1 MTSTPNTE
9 TRAQEP
15 RKVAPDRIPRVGGVV
30 SVMLWLLAPLLLAAC
45 ADMVTT
51 GAGTGTGAG
60 IGTNGIGATGT
71 GATAATGDAHGASL
85 SFTLRA
91 IAKDGDLAF
100 IGVGGAIDGVANPE
114 LHAGEGDLVSITLE
128 NGEPSEHDIALP
140 DFQVYSQ
147 HVHGLNSHVTVEFVA
162 SKQGEFPYYCTL
174 SGHRRAGMEGTLVV
188 GTGANVSIEGTGSP
202 EVMPSTS
209 SGAGD
214 DVAESVVR
222 NPDDLPPPLGNRPP
236 VHVRVDLE
244 AVEVVG
250 RLADGATFRYWTFNG
265 KVPGPFIRVR
275 VGDTVEVHLKNRAD
289 SSMTHSV
296 DMHAVTGPGGGATV
310 TQVAPGEEKS
320 FTFKALNPGLYVYH
334 CASPMAAEHIARG
347 MYGLILVEPEVGSPW
362 VLPPVDHEFYVMQ
375 GEMYTQQPYGARGL
389 QEQSEDK
396 LLDER
401 PEYFVFNGAVGALSS
416 QQPLRA
422 TVGDTVRIYF
432 GVAGPNF
439 TSSFHTI
446 GEIFDRVYSEGSLTS
461 TPLTNVQTTLVPA
474 GGAAVV
480 ELKLQVPGKYT
491 LVDHSLSRT
500 QRGLVGALIVDGPL
514 DPDLFSRG
522 LEGNK

>member
-1 MTSTPNTE
+1 MTSTRNTE
-9 TRAQEP
+9 TRVQEP
-15 RKVAPDRIPRVGGVV
+15 RNAAPARITRLPRAL
-30 SVMLWLLAPLLLAAC
+30 SVLLWLLAPLLLAAC

-51 GAGTGTGAG
+51 GAGTSGA
-60 IGTNGIGATGT
+60 GTNGMAAMGAM
-71 GATAATGDAHGASL
+71 GDAHGASL

-91 IAKDGDLAF
+91 VARDGGLAF
-100 IGVGGAIDGVANPE
+100 IGVGGAIDGVANPT

-128 NGEPSEHDIALP
+128 NAEPSEHDIALP

-147 HVHGLNSHVTVEFVA
+147 HVHGLNSHVRVEFVA
-162 SKQGEFPYYCTL
+162 SRQGEFPYYCTL

-188 GTGANVSIEGTGSP
+188 GTSTNASLGGTGSP
-202 EVMPSTS
+202 DETPSTS
-209 SGAGD
+209 SGASG

-222 NPDDLPPPLGNRPP
+222 SPDDLPPPPGNRPP
-236 VHVRVDLE
+236 AHMRIDLE
-244 AVEVVG
+244 AVELVG
-250 RLADGATFRYWTFNG
+250 RLADGATFKYWTFNG

-275 VGDTVEVHLKNRAD
+275 VGDMVEVHLKNRAD

-334 CASPMAAEHIARG
+334 CASPMAAEHVARG
-347 MYGLILVEPEVGSPW
+347 MYGLVLVEPEAGSAQA
-362 VLPPVDHEFYVMQ
+362 LSTVDHEFYVMQ
-375 GEMYTQQPYGARGL
+375 GEMYTQQPYRAKGL

-401 PEYFVFNGAVGALSS
+401 PEYFIFNGSVGALSS
-416 QQPLRA
+416 EQPLRA
-422 TVGDTVRIYF
+422 KVGDTVRIYF
-432 GVAGPNF
+432 GVGGPNF
-439 TSSFHTI
+439 TSSFHVI

-461 TPLTNVQTTLVPA
+461 PPLTNVQTTLVPT
-474 GGAAVV
+474 GGAAMV

-514 DPDLFSRG
+514 DPSLYSQG
-522 LEGNK
+522 QEGNK